1 MGGIKLKKHRI
12 IGASI
17 LFFLIS
23 TSAVTSWASNLS
35 LRCVSGDEGGA
46 TNYTSDGQLAALD
59 GFLKYE
65 VMNIEIT
72 NRSCILKADGK
83 KISPRLSFNDDQ
95 ETIECIGMAPS
106 RTNAS
111 REDAWRIKINR
122 YTGQARYFANYN
134 APDTGYYDEKAV
146 TYQQTFTCKKDK
158 ALF

>member
-1 MGGIKLKKHRI
+1 MGSIKLHKRKMM
-12 IGASI
+12 GA
-17 LFFLIS
+17 LLLLFLIS
-23 TSAVTSWASNLS
+23 TNPVTSWASNLL
-35 LRCVSGDEGGA
+35 LRCGSGGA
-46 TNYTSDGQLAALD
+46 GGTTNYTSDGQRAASD

-65 VMNIEIT
+65 VMNVEIT

-83 KISPRLSFNDDQ
+83 KISPSLSFNDNQ

-106 RTNAS
+106 RLNAS
-111 REDAWRIKINR
+111 RDNAWRIEINR

-134 APDTGYYDEKAV
+134 APNTGYYDEKAV